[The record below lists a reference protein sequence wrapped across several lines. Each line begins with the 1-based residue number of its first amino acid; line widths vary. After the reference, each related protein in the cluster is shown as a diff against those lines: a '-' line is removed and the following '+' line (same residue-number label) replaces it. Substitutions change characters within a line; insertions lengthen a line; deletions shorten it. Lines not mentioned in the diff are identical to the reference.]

1 MRRLSLAALA
11 VALTA
16 MSPLARA
23 DDVVLKNGRTIR
35 GHVIEHTAETV
46 VIDIGG
52 GTVTLRASQVAEV
65 RRDISWKP
73 ERVHDRS
80 SSPVIEK
87 LVKDWNP
94 NRRSVH
100 RTPSYSPRYRPVR
113 VNDAGSGMAG
123 RRRNNSRPA
132 SHR

>member
-11 VALTA
+11 VVLTA
-16 MSPLARA
+16 IAPLARA

-35 GHVIEHTAETV
+35 GYVIERTAETI

-52 GTVTLRASQVAEV
+52 GTLTLRASQVAEV
-65 RRDISWKP
+65 RRDVSWKP
-73 ERVHDRS
+73 KRVHDRS

-94 NRRSVH
+94 HRRPVH
-100 RTPSYSPRYRPVR
+100 RTSSYRPRYRAVR
-113 VNDAGSGMAG
+113 GNDAGSGMAG